1 MGGVVRYISSVEL
14 GAQYTA
20 APVPTSE
27 TDAITIKNPHID
39 SASVADIATN
49 TQATLLIK
57 FTIGSLTNVK
67 IRVYGSHLENP
78 TATDWYQEV
87 IETDAS
93 GVATLDKQVITL
105 AASTTI
111 AYHKLVGAYKAY
123 KVTVEGT
130 GTATNS
136 TLTLNLALRVN

>member
-1 MGGVVRYISSVEL
+1 MGGVTRYISSVEL
-14 GAQYTA
+14 GAQYSA

-27 TDAITIKNPHID
+27 TDAIVIKNPHID
-39 SASVADIATN
+39 TSSVADIASN
-49 TQATLLIK
+49 TQATLFIK
-57 FTIGSLTNVK
+57 FTKGSLTNVK

-78 TATDWYQEV
+78 SSSDWYQET

-93 GVATLDKQVITL
+93 GVATLDPQVITITSD
-105 AASTTI
+105 AVI

-130 GTATNS
+130 GNATGS
-136 TLTLNLALRVN
+136 SLTLNLALRVN